1 MSKLNNR
8 IIERA
13 KPSPRDKYIA
23 DGDGLFLR
31 ITPNGTKTFCFR
43 YTWGKKRRLLSL
55 GPFPLLSIAEARERA
70 NEARRQIFLGVDP
83 IEHAQA
89 KPAQPDGPT
98 VRTLIANW
106 ADRYA
111 KTNYKRLD
119 TQLRMVEKDIL
130 PVIGSMPVKDITK
143 KHVSQVINRVVDRG
157 AKVKANRVLS
167 LMKTIFGYAVE
178 HGEIDESP
186 VTMTRKG
193 AGGRER
199 PKNRV
204 LGADEIKVFWT
215 AIETHSGFMSW
226 RTKRILHLILLTA
239 QRPGEVAGMMWDH
252 VDLEKRIWQLPA
264 ELVKSERN
272 HVVHLSEQAVKILEF
287 ARGRS
292 AVGRYVFPSAREKG
306 KPTGTQTLSL
316 ALLRMFKNGEFN
328 AMKPFTPHDLR
339 RTAATRMADIS
350 VHAHIVEK
358 ILNHKMKGVMAVYNY
373 AEYLDERQQAL
384 IAWGNCVARYADV
397 WSTEA
402 ANGNGPRVPEDVSAE
417 SSGGR

>member
-8 IIERA
+8 LIERA

-31 ITPNGTKTFCFR
+31 VMPNGTKTFCFR
-43 YTWGKKRRLLSL
+43 YTWGTKRRLLAL
-55 GPFPLLSIAEARERA
+55 GPFPILSVAEAREQA
-70 NEARRQIFLGVDP
+70 NEVRRQIFLGVDP
-83 IEHAQA
+83 IEQAQIT
-89 KPAQPDGPT
+89 KPAEPDSPT

-106 ADRYA
+106 TERYA
-111 KTNYKRLD
+111 KPNYKRLD

-130 PVIGSMPVKDITK
+130 PVIGSMLVKDITK

-157 AKVKANRVLS
+157 ARVKANRVLS
-167 LMKTIFGYAVE
+167 LMKTIFDYAAQQ
-178 HGEIDESP
+178 GEIDESP

-193 AGGRER
+193 AGGREK

-204 LGADEIKVFWT
+204 LGTDEIKVFWT
-215 AIETHSGFMSW
+215 AINIHSGFMSW

-239 QRPGEVAGMMWDH
+239 QRPGEVAGMMWGH

-272 HVVHLSEQAVKILEF
+272 HVVHLSEQAVEILEF
-287 ARGRS
+287 AQGRS
-292 AVGRYVFPSAREKG
+292 TGSRYVFPSARRKG
-306 KPTGTQTLSL
+306 KPTGTQTLSM
-316 ALLRMFKNGEFN
+316 ALLRMFEDGEFG

-373 AEYLDERQQAL
+373 AEYLEERKQAL
-384 IAWGNCVARYADV
+384 IAWGNCVGRYSDV
-397 WSTEA
+397 RAPEA
-402 ANGNGPRVPEDVSAE
+402 ASAVCA
-417 SSGGR
+417 R